1 MKQPHHT
8 LNTLNNNQ
16 HLVVA
21 FNVDLPPEVEI
32 LSYGVPR
39 LSIDGVTEVSA
50 VLVPAPTEGP
60 GRFALD
66 FVPAFNLAFG
76 HYAVEVEID
85 VVLATEGE
93 VTLDRHIHFFVLNP
107 EGDAIAVTP
116 QTPVDQDAA
125 MQAASAP
132 TSTAIEEVPAGAGS
146 GVPGP
151 AAPLAPVEQPA
162 PQAPEPLTDEQRA
175 AAAAV
180 AEQAALNQAA
190 GDQSGEQ
197 PPVPLTDAE
206 KALDAAKQ
214 SAAQQALVNQGA
226 SGEQPQI

>member
-1 MKQPHHT
+1 MKQQQHHA

-39 LSIDGVTEVSA
+39 LSIDGVQEVSA

-66 FVPAFNLAFG
+66 FVPAFGVAFG
-76 HYAVEVEID
+76 HYAVDVEID

-93 VTLDRHIHFFVLNP
+93 VTLDRTIHFFVLHPN
-107 EGDAIAVTP
+107 GDGISVAP
-116 QTPVDQDAA
+116 QSPVDQDAV
-125 MQAASAP
+125 MQAASTLP
-132 TSTAIEEVPAGAGS
+132 SGAIEEYQDAPSGTGMPGLLVGQPETAPIEPPPAPTTNGGDQSGS
-146 GVPGP
+146 
-151 AAPLAPVEQPA
+151 LE

-175 AAAAV
+175 TAAAV
-180 AEQAALNQAA
+180 AEQAQAALNQAA
-190 GDQSGEQ
+190 GDQ
-197 PPVPLTDAE
+197 P
-206 KALDAAKQ
+206 AA
-214 SAAQQALVNQGA
+214 
-226 SGEQPQI
+226 GEQPQI